1 MNQGMKQLKADQPSA
16 SLSRRSA
23 FLLSFAALVFLY
35 LRTFAIPVIPFFFDG
50 DEYHY
55 FLHAL
60 RILHGQQPYRDFFTF
75 IFPGTDL
82 LYAGIFRLAGVHQW
96 VAPAILIVLGFLFY
110 WIVFWISRRVLRTSS
125 AILAGLFF
133 LIFDFDSALDA
144 THHWWSVFFVMIAV
158 GVLMGGRDRRR
169 LVAGGCLCG
178 VATVFTQTHGT
189 LSLFAIAVYL
199 VCTNPNERRKA
210 SSFRDLLALVT
221 PFVIIVAIA
230 VAYYTH
236 LIGFHVLAYW
246 TIYFPLV
253 YFRAEGNSPLAFFRM
268 QPVHGIGDLF
278 SLVPFFLIH
287 LAVPLIYVLSMIR
300 LLRERQSLEGRQWNK
315 ILLLTL
321 VGSALFVS
329 IMSAPTFL
337 RLCAVAPPAMILSVW
352 YFERS
357 TALCRW
363 ISVTLWSA
371 TVLSAVYLP
380 VARQRHSR
388 TAVDLPTGRAAFINK
403 KEFER
408 TWWLAQHTHPG
419 ETFFNEPSAA
429 FSLSLD
435 SPGPLDFIT
444 PTEFTRPEQ
453 VDALLLSMTAHQTR
467 YIYLYPLLTA
477 PIQTKNSLGPFQQYM
492 AKNFHLV
499 EVFSSGQVWERN

>member
-1 MNQGMKQLKADQPSA
+1 MNQSMKISEADRPSA
-16 SLSRRSA
+16 TLSRRSA
-23 FLLSFAALVFLY
+23 FLLSFAALAFLY
-35 LRTFAIPVIPFFFDG
+35 LRTFALPIIPFFFDG

-82 LYAGIFRLAGVHQW
+82 LYASIFRIAGVHQW
-96 VAPAILIVLGFLFY
+96 VVQAILIVLGFLFY
-110 WIVFWISRRVLRTSS
+110 WIVLWISRRIVRTPS
-125 AILAGLFF
+125 AILASLIF
-133 LIFDFDSALDA
+133 LILDFDSALDA

-169 LVAGGCLCG
+169 IVAVGCLCG

-189 LSLFAIAVYL
+189 LSVLAIAVYL
-199 VCTNPNERRKA
+199 VWTNLDEKRKS
-210 SSFRDLLALVT
+210 SSFRELLALFA
-221 PFVIIVAIA
+221 PFAIIVTCV
-230 VAYYTH
+230 VAYYAH

-246 TIYFPLV
+246 TIYFPV
-253 YFRAEGNSPLAFFRM
+253 VFFRAEENSPLAFFRM

-278 SLVPFFLIH
+278 SLAPFLLIH

-300 LLRERQSLEGRQWNK
+300 VVRERQSIEWHQWSK

-321 VGSALFVS
+321 VGSALFIS

-337 RLCAVAPPAMILSVW
+337 RLCAVAPPAMILCAW

-357 TALCRW
+357 TTLCRW
-363 ISVTLWSA
+363 INVTLWSA
-371 TVLSAVYLP
+371 IVLSALYLP
-380 VARQRHSR
+380 VTRQRHLR
-388 TAVDLPTGRAAFINK
+388 KVVNLPTGRVAFINE

-429 FSLSLD
+429 FDLSLN

-477 PIQTKNSLGPFQQYM
+477 PVETKNNLGPFQQYM

-499 EVFSSGQVWERN
+499 QVFSSGQVWERN